1 MSVRLECEHIDGV
14 LIVRVLLKRI
24 RYDDSEEVAAQIRQA
39 IDIYQANKV
48 VLDLAEAEYMTS
60 EMLGRIVGL
69 LKAVADK
76 QGELKLVLRSKK
88 VLEVFKMTNLDKILD
103 IHKEASAA
111 IKAF

>member
-69 LKAVADK
+69 LKVVAER

-88 VLEVFKMTNLDKILD
+88 VLEVFRMTNLDKILD

-111 IKAF
+111 IRAF